1 MVQQM
6 ETKPPDPI
14 LIANCDTE
22 LTLIAIACPRINLNE
37 AVDCKN
43 IEPLQKSHDSLLRDG
58 VKSEYISQTP
68 IVGWAIQ
75 NTDVI
80 PIAPGLGGH
89 DPAKLEDV
97 IWSVSKSGTCFS
109 SFPRTESMESFIQ
122 RAISI
127 LETRI
132 RELLDLVCT

>member
-1 MVQQM
+1 M
-6 ETKPPDPI
+6 ETKPPAPI
-14 LIANCDTE
+14 IIANCNTG

-43 IEPLQKSHDSLLRDG
+43 IEPLQKSRDSLLRDG

-68 IVGWAIQ
+68 IIGWAIH

-80 PIAPGLGGH
+80 PIVPGFGGH
-89 DPAKLEDV
+89 DPVKFEDV
-97 IWSVSKSGTCFS
+97 IWSVSKSGACFT
-109 SFPRTESMESFIQ
+109 SFPQTESIESFIQ

-127 LETRI
+127 IETRI
-132 RELLDLVCT
+132 RELLHLIICTE